1 MVKVGEKK
9 LIAKDKQGNLINL
22 LESHPGKGQ
31 YFCPTCCSAVRL
43 KAGRIMRRHFAHISL
58 KNCQFYHEN
67 ESNEH

>member
-1 MVKVGEKK
+1 M

-43 KAGRIMRRHFAHISL
+43 KACAVKR
-58 KNCQFYHEN
+58 KNVSPSQRDII
-67 ESNEH
+67 ESK

>member
-1 MVKVGEKK
+1 M

-58 KNCQFYHEN
+58 KNC
-67 ESNEH
+67 